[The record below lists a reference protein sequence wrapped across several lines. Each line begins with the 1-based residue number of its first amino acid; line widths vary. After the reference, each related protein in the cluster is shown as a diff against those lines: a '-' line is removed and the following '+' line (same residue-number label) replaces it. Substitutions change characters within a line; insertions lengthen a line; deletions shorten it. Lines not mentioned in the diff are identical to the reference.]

1 MRVLISIDDTD
12 DLYSPGTGELL
23 AEIAR
28 VVEAR
33 GWGDTSYIT
42 RHQLFVHPDIPYTS
56 HNSAMCFVA
65 VIDPDCREAVI
76 DEAATFLTRQSA
88 PGSDPGL
95 CVVVA
100 TALADA
106 PALVGFG
113 QSAKASVLTKNAAYK
128 LARDLGIHLSEHGG
142 TGQGVIGALA
152 GAGLRLSGNDGRIRR
167 RLTLPSGPPRFPV
180 KTLRD
185 FPGVDAVQTRTG
197 ETLPDD
203 AEVKLDGQVKM
214 VLIGGCSTLLV
225 TAAAPG
231 SDVHWRSC
239 SKQELKYY

>member
-1 MRVLISIDDTD
+1 MNVLISIDDTD
-12 DLYSPGTGELL
+12 NLDSPGTGELS

-28 VVEAR
+28 MIEVR
-33 GWGDTSYIT
+33 GWGETSFIT

-65 VIDPDCREAVI
+65 VVDPDCRETLIA
-76 DEAATFLTRQSA
+76 DAGNFLASQSA

-100 TALADA
+100 SALADA
-106 PALVGFG
+106 SALVGFG
-113 QSAKASVLTKNAAYK
+113 QTAKGSVLTKNDAYN
-128 LARDLGIHLSEHGG
+128 LAQHLGVHLSEHGG

-167 RLTLPSGPPRFPV
+167 RLALPPGSPMLSV
-180 KTLRD
+180 KALRD
-185 FPGVDAVQTRTG
+185 FPEVDAVQTRAG

-203 AEVKLDGQVKM
+203 AEVTLNDKVKT
-214 VLIGGCSTLLV
+214 VLIGGRSTLLV
-225 TAAAPG
+225 T
-231 SDVHWRSC
+231 SDLQGGNTYWRSC
-239 SKQELKYY
+239 SKQELKCY